1 MPRKRK
7 NPNSIMNNPD
17 IALEPTKHQTSSP
30 STKVKI
36 VEMAKKISKG
46 WTRLEAI
53 QWFMENYQLSEQSAS
68 NYWNAALSYLSIKA
82 SDSEY
87 IEEMRQ
93 KTVATLDRLV
103 QTEIA
108 EGRYKEANTS
118 MELLSKL
125 LGYNVAKTETKVTG
139 DIHFRFGELPDSK

>member
-93 KTVATLDRLV
+93 RTISVLDRLV
-103 QTEIA
+103 QTEI
-108 EGRYKEANTS
+108 EEHRYKEANS
-118 MELLSKL
+118 SLELLSKL

>member
-53 QWFMENYQLSEQSAS
+53 QWFMESYQLSEQSAS

-125 LGYNVAKTETKVTG
+125 LGYNVQKVEAKV
-139 DIHFRFGELPDSK
+139 DADVHFDFGGE

>member
-1 MPRKRK
+1 
-7 NPNSIMNNPD
+7 MNNPD

-93 KTVATLDRLV
+93 RTISVLDRLV
-103 QTEIA
+103 QTEI
-108 EGRYKEANTS
+108 EEHRYKEANS
-118 MELLSKL
+118 SLELLSKL